1 MTFDSWNSTFS
12 EQIDKVM
19 SGIEKTLRGPA
30 FLICKSPVPGISVY
44 ISICIYIY
52 IYIYIYTHTHSIKIT
67 ESVT

>member
-19 SGIEKTLRGPA
+19 SGIEKTLRGPE

-44 ISICIYIY
+44 ISIS
-52 IYIYIYTHTHSIKIT
+52 IYIYIYTHTHT
-67 ESVT
+67 LN